1 MQTSVL
7 AEKKQEEEEG
17 ERGEAKVAE
26 ESLPR
31 AETIQRQIRETAGS
45 RRAVN
50 VDAFKMSIDKVED
63 GTRIDFAMH
72 LTIRDEDAV

>member
-7 AEKKQEEEEG
+7 AEKNQEEEG
-17 ERGEAKVAE
+17 EREEAKVVE

-45 RRAVN
+45 RKAVN
-50 VDAFKMSIDKVED
+50 VDSFKMSIDKVED

-72 LTIRDEDAV
+72 LTIKDEDAL